1 MQKPKEISDLG
12 LKSGTIDSDLMG
24 AALCRA
30 CRGRGRGG
38 RGKRGKAI
46 APIVSIGSLPNC
58 PISPLPYWF
67 FAHFPIGAPRRAHF
81 NIFPYPLVCFI
92 SSS

>member
-30 CRGRGRGG
+30 CRGRGGGG
-38 RGKRGKAI
+38 RGTRGKAI
-46 APIVSIGSLPNC
+46 APIVTIGSLP
-58 PISPLPYWF
+58 IASLPYC
-67 FAHFPIGAPRRAHF
+67 
-81 NIFPYPLVCFI
+81 NK
-92 SSS
+92 